1 MAHTHPTIHI
11 EIHIDGEA
19 YRNKIITRAF
29 APIFSGIAATK
40 SMDEVT
46 SSGLLLLRSVGNP
59 ISGIDNAATNSR

>member
-1 MAHTHPTIHI
+1 MAHTHAT
-11 EIHIDGEA
+11 IHIDGEA

-29 APIFSGIAATK
+29 APIFSGVAATK